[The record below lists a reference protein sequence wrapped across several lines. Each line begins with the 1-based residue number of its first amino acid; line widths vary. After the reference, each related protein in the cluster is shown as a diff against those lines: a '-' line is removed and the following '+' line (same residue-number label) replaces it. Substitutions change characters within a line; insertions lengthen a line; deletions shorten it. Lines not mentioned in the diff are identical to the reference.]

1 MTSLPLTRLLTFGL
15 VLMAARPLAA
25 QTFSDSGLA
34 LAVRLVTEGQ
44 GDSARA
50 LVRAR
55 LAAIPRGDSLYAE
68 GLFAAGLVAA
78 QMDSAVAA
86 FRRLSIEYS
95 QSPWADDALLRM
107 AQLSFAAR
115 DLATARRSADRVLT
129 DYPFSDVRA
138 AAAYW
143 AARVRLE
150 EGQLA
155 EACTYLDQAVREAGE
170 DVELA
175 NRARFY
181 RQRCTGAALTD
192 TATPARPSGTTFAV
206 QVAAVGSAAATDDLM
221 RQLTAAGFQP
231 RVVLDGG
238 LYKVRVGRYASR
250 EQAQQAQAD
259 LRRRFGGSPFVVEE
273 QQ

>member
-1 MTSLPLTRLLTFGL
+1 MTPMSLTRLVTVGL
-15 VLMAARPLAA
+15 ALVAVRPAVA
-25 QTFSDSGLA
+25 QTFSDSSFA
-34 LAVRLVTEGQ
+34 RAVRLVTEGQ

-50 LVRAR
+50 LVRVR

-78 QMDSAVAA
+78 QMDSALAA

-115 DLATARRSADRVLT
+115 DLATARRSADRVLA

-150 EGQLA
+150 EAQLA
-155 EACTYLDQAVREAGE
+155 EACPLLDQAVREAGD

-192 TATPARPSGTTFAV
+192 TATPVRPPSLAFAV
-206 QVAAVGSAAATDDLM
+206 QVAAVGSAAATDDMM
-221 RQLTAAGFQP
+221 RQLATAGYQP
-231 RVVLDGG
+231 RVVFDGG
-238 LYKVRVGRYASR
+238 LYKVRVGQYATR
-250 EQAQQAQAD
+250 EQAQRAQAD

-273 QQ
+273 QR

>member
-1 MTSLPLTRLLTFGL
+1 MTPMSLTRPLTVGL
-15 VLMAARPLAA
+15 VLLAVRPAAA
-25 QTFSDSGLA
+25 QTFSDSSFA

-50 LVRAR
+50 LVRTR
-55 LAAIPRGDSLYAE
+55 LAAIARGDSLYAE

-78 QMDSAVAA
+78 QMDSALAA

-115 DLATARRSADRVLT
+115 DLATARRSADRVLA

-150 EGQLA
+150 EAQLA
-155 EACTYLDQAVREAGE
+155 EACPLLDQAVQEAGD

-181 RQRCTGAALTD
+181 RQRCTGAARTD
-192 TATPARPSGTTFAV
+192 TAAPVRAPRLTFAV
-206 QVAAVGSAAATDDLM
+206 QVTAVGSAAATDDIM
-221 RQLTAAGFQP
+221 RRLAAAGYAS
-231 RVVLDGG
+231 RVVFDDG
-238 LYKVRVGRYASR
+238 LYKVRVGQYASR

-259 LRRRFGGSPFVVEE
+259 LRRQFGGSPFVVEE
-273 QQ
+273 RR